1 MKRLVLAACL
11 SMLAGGAWA
20 EPREIPSEGTIELV
34 MGQAKTFEFKDPV
47 GEIYFAPKNVVE
59 AQPQSDRQFTITP
72 LTSGMTR
79 LFVRSNSISSW
90 RQSPDISSSSTA
102 TRKML
107 ISTRV
112 TVRSI
117 APKQRANDPTG
128 ICQNRPRIRL
138 AFPAAGFRRQERAM
152 IRQSAFDWG
161 SDAVLV

>member
-72 LTSGMTR
+72 LTSGMTPAVCPIQLDIVVAPEPGHIVKFYGDTKNADFNAGYSAVYCTETTCER
-79 LFVRSNSISSW
+79 PDRDLPKPTTYSVGFPSSGF
-90 RQSPDISSSSTA
+90 PETG
-102 TRKML
+102 KG
-107 ISTRV
+107 
-112 TVRSI
+112 
-117 APKQRANDPTG
+117 NDPSIG
-128 ICQNRPRIRL
+128 
-138 AFPAAGFRRQERAM
+138 
-152 IRQSAFDWG
+152 
-161 SDAVLV
+161 V